1 MEYTRLGNTGM
12 KISRL
17 CLGTMSYGSTNWRD
31 WLLDETTARPFFKQ
45 AIEAGIN
52 FFDTADVYS
61 IGVCEE
67 IVGRALKDLAK
78 RDEIV
83 IATKLYGP
91 MGPGKNQ
98 KGLSRKHVMEAVD
111 HSLRRLQTDFI
122 DLYQIHRWDHETP
135 VEETLE
141 ALNDVVRMGKVRYI
155 GASSMFA
162 WQFAK
167 ALYISEMNGWAKFV
181 SMQNYYNL
189 AYREE
194 EREML
199 PLCIDQGIGVI
210 PWSPMARGYLV
221 RDPSKETIRSKTDP
235 QIQKWGIGKPDD
247 VGVRTAVIEV
257 AERLGVP
264 RAHVAI
270 AWLLSK
276 QAVSAPIIGA
286 TKQSH
291 IPDAVAALNLQL
303 SSEDITTLEAPYR
316 PQVVA
321 GHD

>member
-1 MEYTRLGNTGM
+1 
-12 KISRL
+12 
-17 CLGTMSYGSTNWRD
+17 
-31 WLLDETTARPFFKQ
+31 
-45 AIEAGIN
+45 
-52 FFDTADVYS
+52 
-61 IGVCEE
+61 
-67 IVGRALKDLAK
+67 
-78 RDEIV
+78 
-83 IATKLYGP
+83 
-91 MGPGKNQ
+91 
-98 KGLSRKHVMEAVD
+98 
-111 HSLRRLQTDFI
+111 
-122 DLYQIHRWDHETP
+122 
-135 VEETLE
+135 
-141 ALNDVVRMGKVRYI
+141 
-155 GASSMFA
+155 
-162 WQFAK
+162 
-167 ALYISEMNGWAKFV
+167 
-181 SMQNYYNL
+181 
-189 AYREE
+189 
-194 EREML
+194 
-199 PLCIDQGIGVI
+199 
-210 PWSPMARGYLV
+210 MARGYLV

>member
-1 MEYTRLGNTGM
+1 MEYTRLGKTGM
-12 KISRL
+12 KVSRL
-17 CLGTMSYGSTNWRD
+17 CLGTMSYGSKDWRE
-31 WLLDETTARPFFKQ
+31 WVLDENTARPFFRQ
-45 AIEAGIN
+45 ALEAGIN

-61 IGVCEE
+61 TGVCEE
-67 IVGRALKDLAK
+67 IVGRALSDLAN

-91 MGPGKNQ
+91 MGAGKNQ

-111 HSLRRLQTDFI
+111 NSLRRLQTDFI
-122 DLYQIHRWDHETP
+122 DLYQIHRWDYETP

-167 ALYISEMNGWAKFV
+167 ALYVAEMNGWAKFV

-199 PLCIDQGIGVI
+199 PLCVDQGIGVI

-221 RDPSKETIRSKTDP
+221 RDLGEETIRAKTDP
-235 QIQKWGIGKPDD
+235 QIKKWGVGKSDD
-247 VGVRTAVIEV
+247 VGVRDAVIEV
-257 AERLGVP
+257 AERLGVQ

-276 QAVSAPIIGA
+276 PAVTAPIIGA

-291 IPDAVAALNLQL
+291 IPDAVAALDLKL
-303 SSEDITTLEAPYR
+303 SSEDISILEKSYK
-316 PQVVA
+316 PQGVA
-321 GHD
+321 GHE